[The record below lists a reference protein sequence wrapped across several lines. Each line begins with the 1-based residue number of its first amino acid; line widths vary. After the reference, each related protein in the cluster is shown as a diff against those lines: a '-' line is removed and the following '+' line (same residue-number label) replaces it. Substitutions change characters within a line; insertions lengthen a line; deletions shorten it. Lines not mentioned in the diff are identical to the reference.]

1 MRISDWSSDVCSS
14 DLRDLGNTGM
24 STNILRG
31 LNTGPQ
37 QISNTA
43 ATYIDDA
50 PFSASGFLSAG
61 TFITPDPDIA
71 DLDRVEVLKGPQ
83 GTLYGA
89 NSLGGL
95 VRIVSRRPQLDEFSG
110 LATAEGTSVDG
121 GGPGYAF
128 WGDRDSGGMG
138 KSVSERVDLGGRLVI
153 KQT

>member
-1 MRISDWSSDVCSS
+1 MGTI
-14 DLRDLGNTGM
+14 
-24 STNILRG
+24 ILRG

-110 LATAEGTSVDG
+110 LRSEEHTSELQSLMRIS
-121 GGPGYAF
+121 YAVF
-128 WGDRDSGGMG
+128 CLTKNNNTYST
-138 KSVSERVDLGGRLVI
+138 S
-153 KQT
+153 Q

>member
-1 MRISDWSSDVCSS
+1 MGTI
-14 DLRDLGNTGM
+14 
-24 STNILRG
+24 ILRG

-95 VRIVSRRPQLDEFSG
+95 VRIVSRSEERR
-110 LATAEGTSVDG
+110 G
-121 GGPGYAF
+121 GNECGSPGRY
-128 WGDRDSGGMG
+128 GG
-138 KSVSERVDLGGRLVI
+138 SPYH
-153 KQT
+153 